1 LNDELSK
8 EVCQFVVMR
17 IAEPVL
23 QQLAR
28 DLHENNKSAIKKSF
42 EKVKD
47 KFEQPKTGQMS
58 VKDLVGQGQGVTSTP
73 LNSEDVRLFRKCADK
88 YGVDFAVTKDKSVDP
103 PVYNLFFKAKDADAV
118 LAAMKDFAREEM
130 KKKSRTK
137 TRGSVLEKL
146 KKFKDIVAKTPRK
159 DKEKKKEHSR

>member
-1 LNDELSK
+1 MNDELSK
-8 EVCQFVVMR
+8 ETCQFVVR
-17 IAEPVL
+17 LAEPAL
-23 QQLAR
+23 RELAR
-28 DLHENNKSAIKKSF
+28 YIN
-42 EKVKD
+42 EKNGEMLD
-47 KFEQPKTGQMS
+47 KFGKDIGDLIKAPKTGQMS

-137 TRGSVLEKL
+137 ARGSVLEKL